1 MALCLI
7 CKEIKDYNLKR
18 HCIQKHA
25 AKFDANQGMLHK
37 DKIAELKKVC
47 HLNKIFRRKVK
58 TKMDSVI
65 KASYMTAKLT
75 AKKSKPFPDGEF
87 AEQCTESTTD
97 IMCPNKQT
105 KFSTISL
112 FH

>member
-1 MALCLI
+1 
-7 CKEIKDYNLKR
+7 
-18 HCIQKHA
+18 
-25 AKFDANQGMLHK
+25 
-37 DKIAELKKVC
+37 
-47 HLNKIFRRKVK
+47 
-58 TKMDSVI
+58 
-65 KASYMTAKLT
+65 MTAKLT

-112 FH
+112 SH